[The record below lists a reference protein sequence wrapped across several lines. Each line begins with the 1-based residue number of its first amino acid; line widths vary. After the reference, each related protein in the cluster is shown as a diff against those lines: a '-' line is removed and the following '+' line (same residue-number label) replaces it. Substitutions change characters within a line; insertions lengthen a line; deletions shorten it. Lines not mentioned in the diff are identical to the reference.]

1 MRAPRLLPLVGVAV
15 GGVLAVKVLT
25 GVVHLPDLVEGAK
38 AFAEGVAPAKTQD
51 LGKLPASS
59 APDPNA
65 PVLPPGLSPK
75 AVLLPGSPE
84 AIAAAANQQALAQ
97 QSLPKLACPTSPT
110 ELARDAGLSPAELQ
124 VLQSLGSRRGQLD
137 QREQD
142 LDVQGQLMSA
152 AEVKLDAKL
161 QALANMKAELQKL
174 LSDGDARKAAE
185 VDNLVTVYAKMK
197 PAAAAQRMSLLD
209 DSVRLP
215 IAAKMKPAVLSAV
228 LGQMTPSD
236 AKEITEKLAGR
247 FESKVLADARQ
258 AVSGQPPAASA
269 PAQAQAAAK
278 TPPAPAAQ
286 AANAPAAAA
295 PAAAS
300 PPKPAKVASK
310 AKAKRKAKPAAQLA
324 DNTSSPPAKS
334 PAPTPAAS
342 PATPAAAGAAAPT
355 AGKSAPPATS
365 APTAAKSG

>member
-1 MRAPRLLPLVGVAV
+1 VRAPRLLPLVGVAV
-15 GGVLAVKVLT
+15 GGVLAVKALS
-25 GVVHLPDLVEGAK
+25 GVAHMPDLIQGAR
-38 AFAEGVAPAKTQD
+38 AFAEGIAPAKTQD
-51 LGKLPASS
+51 AGKTPASS

-75 AVLLPGSPE
+75 AVPLPGSPE
-84 AIAAAANQQALAQ
+84 AIAAAANAQAQAQ

-124 VLQSLGSRRGQLD
+124 VLQSLGARRGQLD

-152 AEVKLDAKL
+152 AEAKLDAKL

-174 LSDGDARKAAE
+174 LSDGDAKKAAE
-185 VDNLVTVYAKMK
+185 IDNLVTVYAKMK

-215 IAAKMKPAVLSAV
+215 IAAKMKPAVLSAI
-228 LGQMTPSD
+228 LGQMSPTD

-247 FESKVLADARQ
+247 LESKVLADARQ
-258 AVSGQPPAASA
+258 AVSGQPPAAN
-269 PAQAQAAAK
+269 AQAAAK
-278 TPPAPAAQ
+278 APPAPAAQ
-286 AANAPAAAA
+286 AANTPPAAAA
-295 PAAAS
+295 P

-310 AKAKRKAKPAAQLA
+310 AKPKRKAKPATQLA
-324 DNTSSPPAKS
+324 DNTSSPPAKTS
-334 PAPTPAAS
+334 ASPPAPTPG
-342 PATPAAAGAAAPT
+342 AAGKSAAPT
-355 AGKSAPPATS
+355 AS
-365 APTAAKSG
+365 APTTGKSG

>member
-15 GGVLAVKVLT
+15 GGVLAVKALT

-51 LGKLPASS
+51 AGKLPASS

-75 AVLLPGSPE
+75 AVPLPGSPE

-124 VLQSLGSRRGQLD
+124 VLQSLGARRGQLD

-142 LDVQGQLMSA
+142 LDVQGQLMGA
-152 AEVKLDAKL
+152 AEAKLDAKL

-185 VDNLVTVYAKMK
+185 VDNLVAVYAKMK
-197 PAAAAQRMSLLD
+197 PAAAAQRLSLLD

-228 LGQMTPSD
+228 LGQMTPTD

-258 AVSGQPPAASA
+258 AVSGQPPAANG
-269 PAQAQAAAK
+269 QAQAAAK

-286 AANAPAAAA
+286 AANTPPASA

-300 PPKPAKVASK
+300 APKPAKVASK
-310 AKAKRKAKPAAQLA
+310 AKPKRKAKPATQLA
-324 DNTSSPPAKS
+324 DNTPGPPAKA
-334 PAPTPAAS
+334 PASTPAS
-342 PATPAAAGAAAPT
+342 TPAAAAAAAPP
-355 AGKSAPPATS
+355 AGKSAAPATS
-365 APTAAKSG
+365 APTAGKSG

>member
-15 GGVLAVKVLT
+15 GGVLAVNALS
-25 GVVHLPDLVEGAK
+25 GIAHMPDLVQGAR
-38 AFAEGVAPAKTQD
+38 AFAEGIAPAKTQD
-51 LGKLPASS
+51 AGKIPASS

-75 AVLLPGSPE
+75 AVPLPGSPE

-110 ELARDAGLSPAELQ
+110 DLARDAGLSPAELQ
-124 VLQSLGSRRGQLD
+124 VLQSLGARRGQLD

-152 AEVKLDAKL
+152 AEAKLDAKL

-174 LSDGDARKAAE
+174 LSDGDAKKAAQ

-215 IAAKMKPAVLSAV
+215 IAAKMKPTVLSAI
-228 LGQMTPSD
+228 LAQMTPSD

-247 FESKVLADARQ
+247 LESKVLADARQ
-258 AVSGQPPAASA
+258 AVSGQPPAAQAANTPASSA
-269 PAQAQAAAK
+269 PAAE
-278 TPPAPAAQ
+278 PA
-286 AANAPAAAA
+286 
-295 PAAAS
+295 
-300 PPKPAKVASK
+300 PKPAKVASK
-310 AKAKRKAKPAAQLA
+310 AKPKRKAKPATQLA
-324 DNTSSPPAKS
+324 DNASAPPAKA
-334 PAPTPAAS
+334 PASTS
-342 PATPAAAGAAAPT
+342 AAAPAGAVPS
-355 AGKSAPPATS
+355 AGKSAAPATS
-365 APTAAKSG
+365 APTPGKSG